1 MQANH
6 YFCSIDTMPPK
17 NKHIPVIT
25 LPPGV
30 GEGMIIAR
38 SSFDGSA
45 RFEEVER
52 YHRDGGHSFFL
63 QEKGAT
69 HIEIDFQKYE
79 VKAPAVMYM
88 HPTQVHRV
96 IKFHNATISNWI
108 ITSENLHPEL
118 LQLLEDLTPVVP
130 LALKKETQIL
140 LSQTASLGIQYSER
154 KQEKLYHQIL
164 KESCNTLVA
173 LVASQ
178 YLAQAKPAQHF
189 SRFEVITKAFR
200 SLLERSFTTIKSPMA
215 YAKELN
221 ISTPYLNECVKT
233 TTGYP
238 VSYHIQQRIVLE
250 AKRLL
255 YHSGKSVKE
264 IAGDLGYEDHSY
276 FVRLFAKV
284 TGITP
289 LAFRGKNFD

>member
-1 MQANH
+1 M
-6 YFCSIDTMPPK
+6 SSK
-17 NKHIPVIT
+17 NKHIPVNT
-25 LPPGV
+25 FPHGV
-30 GEGMIIAR
+30 GEGIIIAR
-38 SSFDGSA
+38 SSMDGSPN
-45 RFEEVER
+45 FKEVER
-52 YHRDGGHSFFL
+52 SHRDGGYSFIL

-69 HIEIDFQKYE
+69 HIEIDFQKYKIE
-79 VKAPAVMYM
+79 APAVMYM
-88 HPTQVHRV
+88 HPNQVHRV
-96 IKFHNATISNWI
+96 MGFDKATISSWI
-108 ITSENLHPEL
+108 ITSENVLPEF
-118 LQLLEDLTPVVP
+118 LQLLEDLAPVVP
-130 LALKKETQIL
+130 LSLKKETQAIL
-140 LSQTASLGIQYSER
+140 SETASLCIRFSER

-178 YLAQAKPAQHF
+178 YVAQCKPTQNY

-200 SLLERSFTTIKSPMA
+200 ALLERNFTTVKSPVD
-215 YAKELN
+215 YAKRLN

-233 TTGYP
+233 TTGYS
-238 VSYHIQQRIVLE
+238 VSWHIQQRIVLE

-255 YHSGKSVKE
+255 YHSNRSVKE

-284 TGITP
+284 SGVTP